1 MDPIRILIVEDHELV
16 RDAIASLVDR
26 TAGMKVVGTVSSI
39 RDALPVLDRE
49 NPDVVL
55 ADLALDDGNGM
66 ELARAIRRG
75 RRKGRVIILTGMG
88 DSFAASEAIA
98 DGAAGYLLKTQ
109 GSADVLEAI
118 RTVAAGGQYV
128 APQIAAKLAADP
140 SAAPQPRV
148 DDRIGLEAL
157 SRREHE
163 VFRQVLAGHRSK
175 EIARRLCI
183 SVKTVESH
191 RTSMNRKLAVKT
203 TADLIRFAMTHG
215 IPVAPRGVSPES

>member
-16 RDAIASLVDR
+16 RDGIASLVDR

-39 RDALPVLDRE
+39 RDALPVLDLE

-66 ELARAIRRG
+66 EVARAIRRG
-75 RRKGRVIILTGMG
+75 RQKGRVIILTGMG
-88 DSFAASEAIA
+88 DSFAAAEAIA

-128 APQIAAKLAADP
+128 APEIAAKLATNP
-140 SAAPQPRV
+140 SAAPQPRA
-148 DDRIGLEAL
+148 DDRIGLGAL

-215 IPVAPRGVSPES
+215 IPVAPHGVSPES